1 MANPDTGEVAPR
13 TPLSLFEAMLPL
25 LTLAGLLIA
34 SAAFLDSHIATRRS
48 CNSLQTR
55 LIGVFVSFPLTVERA
70 S

>member
-1 MANPDTGEVAPR
+1 MPTSDLMLARYARHPGPIGMTFATMSFAHGDSRIAN
-13 TPLSLFEAMLPL
+13 
-25 LTLAGLLIA
+25 
-34 SAAFLDSHIATRRS
+34 RRS